1 MLGQVLGWMIN
12 IYSIIILA
20 RVLLSW
26 FPDIDPYSPPVQF
39 LYAVTEPVLSPVRT
53 LLRQQFPDMGMFDF
67 SPIVVMVGLT
77 ILGRMVVAIF

>member
-1 MLGQVLGWMIN
+1 MIAQVLVGIIN
-12 IYSIIILA
+12 IYSLIILA

-39 LYAVTEPVLSPVRT
+39 LYAVTEPVLSPVRQ

-77 ILGRMVVAIF
+77 ILGRVVVAAF